1 MSLGTTIKTIQDLM
15 RQDPGVDG
23 DAQRISQLVWMIFLK
38 VFDDREAQREL
49 LEDGY
54 RSPIPE
60 KLRWRSW
67 AKDPTGITGN
77 VLLDFVNNELFKTLK
92 ELPVNGKNAALAGV
106 VRSVFE
112 DAFNY
117 MKSGTLMRQV
127 INKLNE
133 IDFNRKADRHQF
145 GEIYEQI
152 LSDLQSAGNAGEY
165 YTPRAVTKF
174 IVDRVDPKL
183 GEKVFDPACGTGG
196 FLSCAIDHIREQ
208 KKYVKTAEDEELLHQ
223 SILGVEKKQ
232 LPHLL
237 CITNMILH
245 GIDVPSRIRR
255 GNTLER
261 PLRDY
266 GPKDRVQVIITNPPF
281 GGTEEAGIETR
292 FPQAYRTR
300 ETADLFLLLIV
311 TLLEDGGRAALVLP
325 DGTLFGEGV
334 KTRLKEKLLEE
345 CDLHTVVRLPKGV
358 FNPYT
363 SIKTNLLFFTKGKP
377 TKQVWFY
384 EHPYPPG
391 YKSYSKT
398 KPMRFEEFEP
408 ERKWW
413 NKRKEN
419 EQAWKVGIEDIKA
432 RGYNL
437 DFKNPQAVEDGPGD
451 ADALL
456 EQYRELAS
464 AAAQAQDALR
474 NELKA
479 ALAGKNE

>member
-38 VFDDREAQREL
+38 VFDDREEEREL

-54 RSPIPE
+54 RSPIPQ
-60 KLRWRSW
+60 KFRWRSW
-67 AKDPTGITGN
+67 AKDPTGITGDA
-77 VLLDFVNNELFKTLK
+77 LLDFVSELFKTLK
-92 ELPVNGKNAALAGV
+92 ELPTGGKNGALAGV

-112 DAFNY
+112 DAINY
-117 MKSGTLMRQV
+117 MKRGTLMRQV

-133 IDFNRKADRHQF
+133 VDFNRKADRHQF

-196 FLSCAIDHIREQ
+196 FLSCAIDHMRDV
-208 KKYVKTAEDEELLHQ
+208 KKYVKTPEDEALLQQ
-223 SILGVEKKQ
+223 SLFGVEKKQ

-245 GIDVPSRIRR
+245 GLDVPSRIRR
-255 GNTLER
+255 DNTLAR

-281 GGTEEAGIETR
+281 GGIEEPGIETN

-300 ETADLFLLLIV
+300 ETADLFLLLIM
-311 TLLEDGGRAALVLP
+311 TLLEEGGRAALVLP
-325 DGTLFGEGV
+325 DGTLFGSGV
-334 KTRLKEKLLEE
+334 KTSLKEKLLEE

-391 YKSYSKT
+391 HKSYSKT

-413 NKRKEN
+413 NKRQEN
-419 EQAWKVGIEDIKA
+419 EHSWKVSIEDIKA

-437 DFKNPQAVEDGPGD
+437 DFKNPRTVDTGPGD
-451 ADALL
+451 ADELL
-456 EQYRELAS
+456 KQYRGLAS
-464 AAAQAQDALR
+464 EATKIRDALR
-474 NELKA
+474 NELSS
-479 ALAGKNE
+479 ALTGRIQ